1 MPLHSLGVCMSAAL
15 ILSWLCLQTPGTQS
29 GDIAP
34 ELTSGIVRRLREQL
48 EQAEAELEANRSVIK
63 DSKVAKHREQ
73 LLSFSSLEPGLVLM
87 SVPKGHSASAKEV
100 QFIKA
105 DQKNIIA
112 EYEQTMQALSMTA
125 KSQETQKR
133 RAQKDLL
140 KLREYLASSSG
151 MSSSAQNSADL
162 ETSSLVQELS
172 GVYRRLDEAKQQ
184 IIGLQDKQAQLFAK
198 SEAETQSVA
207 MATAEVVTLKQELAD
222 NFEHAQ
228 ALAADLASAQEA
240 IHQLTTRAESHVK
253 SSRKEQNQQLEDVTV
268 FLEEA
273 NSNNTALELESAHGQ
288 HSELYSKLTLEM
300 DYLQRVHLIWSGNKW
315 GDATRRSLRDLKDA
329 QVQALHTQSTAFE
342 QTLHDA
348 KTVAAQD
355 ILKFAAAL
363 DESKHKE
370 SELVQRLQRCQLE
383 LHQQTAA
390 LRGEVVDSRNKHM
403 QAAHRLQD
411 AEEEL
416 EQEVAALQVKVH
428 EANSRAS
435 GAATSLA
442 DTLSRE
448 QDLSEHMS
456 QKQAIEAWLLGKVH
470 DLATAEDQLTAAQA
484 KEQDLFQELEA
495 FTHGNNLV
503 FDSSR
508 KGQNQQLEDVTAF
521 LEEANSNN
529 AALEF
534 ELESASQTALRA
546 ILKALIEN
554 GVPAAEAVDRWMD
567 EFFGL
572 QDLEREQREGDATRR
587 SLRDLKD
594 AQSQALHAQS
604 AAFEQ
609 TLNDAKTK
617 AAQDILKF
625 AAALDES
632 KHKESEL
639 VQRLQRCELEL
650 HQQTAAL
657 RGEVVES
664 RNKHMQAAHRLQD
677 AEEELEQEVAALQVK
692 VHEANSRASGAA
704 TSLADALSREQD
716 LSEHLSQKQAIGAG
730 LLRENHDLANRLA
743 AAQAEEQDLVE
754 NLACKHAKQKKL
766 QAQVCGLAS
775 QLNAALASPHQGTGS
790 RLGQLQKEVLSLTD
804 KLAEQQSKT
813 AQAEAAATLMQISVN
828 FTQKVSDASP
838 RPASP
843 LVAFSPYSLLAW
855 ANSTSPSEA
864 ASLSRPTLT
873 HVPLSE
879 PLGVHALGTLSSL
892 IPVSPAV
899 GLSATALTALSSMSH
914 CSPLVRPSAPALR
927 AVPSASPA
935 SSALHASAPALRA
948 LSSLSL
954 ADGSVLQSAPALR
967 ALSSLNSVRA
977 VPGSPDARRALSSV
991 GEWTGFQTPP
1001 SVALAHMPSP
1011 LQTKATTPS
1020 SSPCS
1025 NPAETQ
1031 LLSNSAA
1038 HDFVRSLELV
1048 LSDLTLLPPL
1058 TGASAGL
1065 LLTGGTS
1072 SSLRCSS
1079 GPATDSPSPARV
1091 ALSSSPVASLAASQP
1106 RIPVKQTKKQKAVM
1120 DCVAKK
1126 LVTAM
1131 PGLSGTVSLSKAAVH
1146 SREGMSVHSAAL
1158 QRKSRMSVGNAGGR
1172 SPFGDMTNNIDVAPN
1187 RFPKLLQGD
1196 SKSRAGSRFGIGGR
1210 PLSSPS
1216 TAVNRRLSMPTIA
1229 GGAQQGQENTPPSI
1243 HPARQTILGS
1253 GQQQQRYDGIPRLHN
1268 RAQYFPS
1275 RPLETGVPKTSPR
1288 AMWISMGVVIKE
1300 PVMAVSIGRDQ
1311 ADAAVT
1317 LGLALGSPV
1326 RPPSLIENTCRDL
1339 DTVGLPCGS
1348 PANPSSISRN
1358 ALGSAAQSLA
1368 PSGASLSSEQANCS
1382 LPMTARQTG
1391 SIAVVT
1397 RAAVVMQ
1404 TLPAGQERR
1413 LLLSLWL
1420 SRHGARLHRR
1430 STCTACSCALGLC
1443 QESQQLQ
1450 AAAPDL
1456 HAQQGIRLQSMEG
1469 SCGMHKAYGH

>member
-300 DYLQRVHLIWSGNKW
+300 DYLQR
-315 GDATRRSLRDLKDA
+315 
-329 QVQALHTQSTAFE
+329 
-342 QTLHDA
+342 
-348 KTVAAQD
+348 
-355 ILKFAAAL
+355 
-363 DESKHKE
+363 
-370 SELVQRLQRCQLE
+370 
-383 LHQQTAA
+383 
-390 LRGEVVDSRNKHM
+390 
-403 QAAHRLQD
+403 
-411 AEEEL
+411 
-416 EQEVAALQVKVH
+416 EVAALQVKVH

-554 GVPAAEAVDRWMD
+554 GVPAAVDRWMD

-639 VQRLQRCELEL
+639 VQRLQ
-650 HQQTAAL
+650 
-657 RGEVVES
+657 
-664 RNKHMQAAHRLQD
+664 
-677 AEEELEQEVAALQVK
+677 
-692 VHEANSRASGAA
+692 
-704 TSLADALSREQD
+704 REQD

-828 FTQKVSDASP
+828 FTQK
-838 RPASP
+838 
-843 LVAFSPYSLLAW
+843 
-855 ANSTSPSEA
+855 
-864 ASLSRPTLT
+864 
-873 HVPLSE
+873 
-879 PLGVHALGTLSSL
+879 
-892 IPVSPAV
+892 
-899 GLSATALTALSSMSH
+899 
-914 CSPLVRPSAPALR
+914 
-927 AVPSASPA
+927 
-935 SSALHASAPALRA
+935 
-948 LSSLSL
+948 
-954 ADGSVLQSAPALR
+954 
-967 ALSSLNSVRA
+967 
-977 VPGSPDARRALSSV
+977 
-991 GEWTGFQTPP
+991 
-1001 SVALAHMPSP
+1001 
-1011 LQTKATTPS
+1011 
-1020 SSPCS
+1020 
-1025 NPAETQ
+1025 
-1031 LLSNSAA
+1031 
-1038 HDFVRSLELV
+1038 
-1048 LSDLTLLPPL
+1048 
-1058 TGASAGL
+1058 
-1065 LLTGGTS
+1065 
-1072 SSLRCSS
+1072 
-1079 GPATDSPSPARV
+1079 
-1091 ALSSSPVASLAASQP
+1091 
-1106 RIPVKQTKKQKAVM
+1106 AVM

-1196 SKSRAGSRFGIGGR
+1196 SKSRAGSRF
-1210 PLSSPS
+1210 
-1216 TAVNRRLSMPTIA
+1216 
-1229 GGAQQGQENTPPSI
+1229 
-1243 HPARQTILGS
+1243 
-1253 GQQQQRYDGIPRLHN
+1253 
-1268 RAQYFPS
+1268 
-1275 RPLETGVPKTSPR
+1275 GVPKTSPR

-1391 SIAVVT
+1391 
-1397 RAAVVMQ
+1397 
-1404 TLPAGQERR
+1404 
-1413 LLLSLWL
+1413 
-1420 SRHGARLHRR
+1420 
-1430 STCTACSCALGLC
+1430 LC

-1469 SCGMHKAYGH
+1469 QLGKSMSTLCSAALSM